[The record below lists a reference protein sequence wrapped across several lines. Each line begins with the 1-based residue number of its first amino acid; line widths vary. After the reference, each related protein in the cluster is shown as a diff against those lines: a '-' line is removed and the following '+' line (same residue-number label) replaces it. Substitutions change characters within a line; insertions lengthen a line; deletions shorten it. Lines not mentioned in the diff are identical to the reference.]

1 MDLDLLLKICLFIVI
16 AGIGFK
22 LLKVFTSMIF
32 KFALIILVIL
42 LVCKFFKLF

>member
-1 MDLDLLLKICLFIVI
+1 MDLDLLLKICLLIVI

-32 KFALIILVIL
+32 IFALIILVIL
-42 LVCKFFKLF
+42 LICKFFKLF